1 MYETLNRL
9 VELNREVDS
18 LVNIVKAENSVLQKE
33 INQNLQEK
41 FEMVFNQIEQL
52 RYYMY
57 AVGMENRDRVKLFT
71 GIDGWRHVGNRSDN
85 IYIQIY
91 PDVPGFGVGCKGFGG
106 NLSHETNITVRDLH
120 IRTLDDNFTTKNLIM
135 HWNDEVYQA
144 LQNEL
149 ANRIAQFIN
158 EKSKR
163 VADTNKVLKEILEQM

>member
-18 LVNIVKAENSVLQKE
+18 LVNIVKTENNALQKE

-41 FEMVFNQIEQL
+41 FEMVFDQIEQL
-52 RYYMY
+52 RHYMY
-57 AVGMENRDRVKLFT
+57 AVGMENRDKVKLFT

-106 NLSHETNITVRDLH
+106 NLCHETNITVRDLH
-120 IRTLDDNFTTKNLIM
+120 IRTLDNNFTTKNLILY
-135 HWNDEVYQA
+135 WNDEVYQT

-149 ANRIAQFIN
+149 SNKIAQFIN
-158 EKSKR
+158 EKSRR
-163 VADTNKVLKEILEQM
+163 VASANKTLKETLELM